1 MVTNEVKLS
10 DVAYWN
16 VNGLISFIPLKKKK
30 RGRVLEGAK
39 DASAINVGMYIF
51 SAAISYDVG
60 SSEQSPA
67 YDHTCPVDAL
77 IK

>member
-10 DVAYWN
+10 DVAYWKL
-16 VNGLISFIPLKKKK
+16 NGLISFIPVKKKK
-30 RGRVLEGAK
+30 RGKVLEGAK

-60 SSEQSPA
+60 SSEQSA
-67 YDHTCPVDAL
+67 TYENTCPVDEL
-77 IK
+77 M